1 MDSMLALEMTKVYLK
16 IINEEINKDGNDK
29 NSKRN
34 NKECKVVRKSE
45 EQQHERL
52 RNVQQCSEQ

>member
-16 IINEEINKDGNDK
+16 IINEEMNKNGNDK
-29 NSKRN
+29 NSEGN
-34 NKECKVVRKSE
+34 NKECKVVRKSKK
-45 EQQHERL
+45 QQHERL

>member
-29 NSKRN
+29 NS
-34 NKECKVVRKSE
+34 
-45 EQQHERL
+45 
-52 RNVQQCSEQ
+52 